1 MSAFAAVTIDI
12 NGRKAIDTL
21 KRVNTQAQK
30 LGKTFQRYDKVTK
43 GITTRF
49 NALGK
54 AIATVGVVEFGR
66 RSVQA
71 AANFDKLN
79 LRLRLLTEQT
89 GTFAE
94 SQKIAADAQKL
105 FGIST
110 LEALEGVTNITARL
124 APLGVGVE
132 DIRTTF
138 IGFNTAAKLAGAS
151 SIEATNAFRQLA
163 QALGS
168 GRLQGDEFISISEQ
182 IPTLLKPVADEL
194 GTTVG
199 KLKEFSSQ
207 GKITS
212 EVVIRAL
219 KKIEEEGA
227 PALAALLES
236 DPTQV
241 FKNLQ
246 NSIEDLQITV
256 GKALLPATK
265 ITTVALTG
273 LAEAVDTLPA
283 GFTSVVVGATALLTA
298 FTILK
303 PAVVAVNG
311 TLKALLLT
319 LAKFGIVITG
329 PIAAAIGLLALGV
342 TGIVGHY
349 NELRKEQ
356 KKLNEAMTEGTH
368 AMRDNLIAQKEME
381 LQEKIAQMNR
391 ARSKSG
397 HMQKVAE
404 LKEEIKML
412 KRKNEIMTIGGIQY
426 DSNMVPI
433 KGQFDEQDK
442 KDKADAKANEKAK
455 NSIVQLE
462 RKIKLKTTEDEFD
475 RAMLERQFQFQDAIE
490 KALEI
495 EDESLRLDKVRLINK
510 DFQIDKQE
518 ILNNKLKEEN
528 KVFQD
533 IANTIQ
539 DGIVSAIDG
548 AIQGTR
554 TLGEVAQSV
563 LSSITSTLIQAGV
576 NSLLGGIFHNIFGKK
591 AKGGPVSSR
600 TPYLVGER
608 GPEIFTPSGSG
619 MITPN
624 HLMGGGST
632 NIVVNVDASGSSVEG
647 DQDEGRQLGVVL
659 SAAIQAELIN
669 QKRPGGLLA

>member
-168 GRLQGDEFISISEQ
+168 GRLQGDEFRSISEQ

-241 FKNLQ
+241 FKNL
-246 NSIEDLQITV
+246 
-256 GKALLPATK
+256 
-265 ITTVALTG
+265 
-273 LAEAVDTLPA
+273 
-283 GFTSVVVGATALLTA
+283 
-298 FTILK
+298 
-303 PAVVAVNG
+303 
-311 TLKALLLT
+311 
-319 LAKFGIVITG
+319 
-329 PIAAAIGLLALGV
+329 
-342 TGIVGHY
+342 
-349 NELRKEQ
+349 
-356 KKLNEAMTEGTH
+356 
-368 AMRDNLIAQKEME
+368 
-381 LQEKIAQMNR
+381 
-391 ARSKSG
+391 
-397 HMQKVAE
+397 
-404 LKEEIKML
+404 
-412 KRKNEIMTIGGIQY
+412 
-426 DSNMVPI
+426 
-433 KGQFDEQDK
+433 
-442 KDKADAKANEKAK
+442 
-455 NSIVQLE
+455 
-462 RKIKLKTTEDEFD
+462 
-475 RAMLERQFQFQDAIE
+475 
-490 KALEI
+490 
-495 EDESLRLDKVRLINK
+495 
-510 DFQIDKQE
+510 
-518 ILNNKLKEEN
+518 
-528 KVFQD
+528 
-533 IANTIQ
+533 
-539 DGIVSAIDG
+539 
-548 AIQGTR
+548 
-554 TLGEVAQSV
+554 
-563 LSSITSTLIQAGV
+563 
-576 NSLLGGIFHNIFGKK
+576 
-591 AKGGPVSSR
+591 
-600 TPYLVGER
+600 
-608 GPEIFTPSGSG
+608 
-619 MITPN
+619 
-624 HLMGGGST
+624 
-632 NIVVNVDASGSSVEG
+632 
-647 DQDEGRQLGVVL
+647 
-659 SAAIQAELIN
+659 
-669 QKRPGGLLA
+669 

>member
-43 GITTRF
+43 GKTTRF

-168 GRLQGDEFISISEQ
+168 GRLQGDEFRSISEQ

-219 KKIEEEGA
+219 K
-227 PALAALLES
+227 
-236 DPTQV
+236 
-241 FKNLQ
+241 
-246 NSIEDLQITV
+246 
-256 GKALLPATK
+256 
-265 ITTVALTG
+265 
-273 LAEAVDTLPA
+273 
-283 GFTSVVVGATALLTA
+283 
-298 FTILK
+298 
-303 PAVVAVNG
+303 
-311 TLKALLLT
+311 
-319 LAKFGIVITG
+319 
-329 PIAAAIGLLALGV
+329 
-342 TGIVGHY
+342 
-349 NELRKEQ
+349 
-356 KKLNEAMTEGTH
+356 
-368 AMRDNLIAQKEME
+368 
-381 LQEKIAQMNR
+381 
-391 ARSKSG
+391 
-397 HMQKVAE
+397 
-404 LKEEIKML
+404 
-412 KRKNEIMTIGGIQY
+412 
-426 DSNMVPI
+426 
-433 KGQFDEQDK
+433 
-442 KDKADAKANEKAK
+442 
-455 NSIVQLE
+455 
-462 RKIKLKTTEDEFD
+462 
-475 RAMLERQFQFQDAIE
+475 
-490 KALEI
+490 
-495 EDESLRLDKVRLINK
+495 
-510 DFQIDKQE
+510 
-518 ILNNKLKEEN
+518 
-528 KVFQD
+528 
-533 IANTIQ
+533 
-539 DGIVSAIDG
+539 
-548 AIQGTR
+548 
-554 TLGEVAQSV
+554 
-563 LSSITSTLIQAGV
+563 
-576 NSLLGGIFHNIFGKK
+576 
-591 AKGGPVSSR
+591 
-600 TPYLVGER
+600 
-608 GPEIFTPSGSG
+608 
-619 MITPN
+619 
-624 HLMGGGST
+624 
-632 NIVVNVDASGSSVEG
+632 
-647 DQDEGRQLGVVL
+647 
-659 SAAIQAELIN
+659 
-669 QKRPGGLLA
+669 